1 MGGEVGKERAGNYF
15 EDFRL
20 GMQIRHATPRTL
32 TEGDRSLYIG
42 LTGSRTVLG
51 TAETNAQQLGF
62 ERRPL
67 EDLLVFNTAFGKTVP
82 DISLNAVA
90 NLGYADVRFIAD
102 VYPGD
107 TLEVKSEVIGLKENS
122 NRRSGVVYV
131 HSTAENQHGLEV
143 LTWIRWVM
151 VHKRDHSSACAEPVV
166 PAMDA
171 VVSPARLPRGRYTRR
186 VQDITT
192 MTGVADLWD
201 DYAIG
206 ERIDHPGAMT
216 LNDSDHSIAT
226 RLYQNT
232 ARTHFNGFA
241 MAAAGGRRLVYG
253 GHVISLCK
261 ALAYDGFENSLSI
274 VAINGGSHV
283 NPTFAGDTIAC
294 ATIVL
299 DKIEWGD
306 SHVGGLRLRMIGI
319 KDAPS
324 ASIVF
329 PDAGQSRQAHPS
341 NVVLDLDYTI
351 VIPRKP

>member
-1 MGGEVGKERAGNYF
+1 MQKNRAGNYF

-20 GMQIRHATPRTL
+20 GMKIRHATPRTL
-32 TEGDRSLYIG
+32 TDGDRSLYIG
-42 LTGSRTVLG
+42 LTGSRAVLS

-82 DISLNAVA
+82 DVSLNAVA

-107 TLEVKSEVIGLKENS
+107 TLVVESEIIGLKENS

-131 HSTAENQHGLEV
+131 RSTAKNQHGLEV

-151 VHKRDHSSACAEPVV
+151 VHKRDRRSASDEPVV
-166 PAMDA
+166 PTMDA
-171 VVSPARLPRGRYTRR
+171 VVSPAQLPRREYTMR
-186 VQDITT
+186 VQGIVT

-201 DYAIG
+201 DYAVG

-232 ARTHFNGFA
+232 AKAHFNGFA
-241 MAAAGGRRLVYG
+241 MAAAGGPRLVYG
-253 GHVISLCK
+253 GHIISLCK
-261 ALAYDGFENSLSI
+261 ALSYDGFENGLSI
-274 VAINGGSHV
+274 AAINGGSHV
-283 NPTFAGDTIAC
+283 NPTFAGDTVAC
-294 ATIVL
+294 STMVL
-299 DKIEWGD
+299 DKIELGV
-306 SHVGGLRLRMIGI
+306 SHVGALRLRMIGI
-319 KDAPS
+319 KDAS
-324 ASIVF
+324 AASIVF
-329 PDAGQSRQAHPS
+329 PDAGHGRPS
-341 NVVLDLDYTI
+341 YPSSVVLDLDYTI
-351 VIPRKP
+351 TIPKKP

>member
-1 MGGEVGKERAGNYF
+1 MSKDRTGNYF

-20 GMQIRHATPRTL
+20 GVRIRHATPRTL
-32 TEGDRSLYIG
+32 TEGDRSLYFG
-42 LTGSRTVLG
+42 LTGSRTALG

-102 VYPGD
+102 VYSGD
-107 TLEVKSEVIGLKENS
+107 TLVVESEVIGLKENS
-122 NRRSGVVYV
+122 NHRSGVVYV
-131 HSTAENQHGLEV
+131 RSTAKNQHGLEV

-151 VHKRDHSSACAEPVV
+151 VHKRDYSAACAEPVV

-171 VVSPARLPRGRYTRR
+171 VVSPARLPRRQYTMR
-186 VQDITT
+186 VQEIVT
-192 MTGVADLWD
+192 MTGASDLWD

-232 ARTHFNGFA
+232 AKAHFNGFA

-253 GHVISLCK
+253 GHIISLCK
-261 ALAYDGFENSLSI
+261 ALAYDGLENGLSI

-294 ATIVL
+294 ATMVL
-299 DKIEWGD
+299 DKIELGV
-306 SHVGGLRLRMIGI
+306 SHVAALRLRMIGI
-319 KDAPS
+319 KDAAV

-329 PDAGQSRQAHPS
+329 PDAWQSRQAYPP